1 MLTIVWLRMPGDIIF
16 AAGALMLA
24 LFIAR
29 LFIGKA
35 KEAVVSVPAK
45 AAR

>member
-1 MLTIVWLRMPGDIIF
+1 
-16 AAGALMLA
+16 MLA

-35 KEAVVSVPAK
+35 KDSTEIAVAGKEPLTSEV
-45 AAR
+45 R